1 LNYGARNKKRLKNIL
16 FNGTLPGNTCGI
28 IFYHGVFHQN
38 RFILSITGNQVAYKN
53 LGRKNMKLGELLVQE
68 GAITS
73 AQISEALEK
82 QKDYYLPLGETL
94 IKMEYITENDLLKI
108 LGRHINIE
116 YLNISEGDYRIIDRS
131 LADLVPI
138 DMCKRLMFLPIFL
151 VDTKEARQLTIAM
164 SDPLNTEAI
173 EELEKKIDAN
183 VLPVLTTSSAIV
195 GGIEK
200 LYGVKGEGTL
210 FTEPTESPTESR
222 TIAYINRLLAQAIQ
236 MGASDIH
243 IEPHKKEVHVRFRLD
258 GVLRVFETFPLSDL
272 NRVVIRVK
280 NMGSEQQSLMRMDEK
295 RIPQDGSFAR
305 VVGGHTV
312 DFRVSTFP
320 TIYGEKVAIRILDR
334 DRVASIHRIHDLNM
348 PPALEKQIIRCVK
361 QASGI
366 IIATG
371 PTGSG
376 KSTTLHAAVN
386 QINEVSINII
396 TIEDP
401 VEYHAPDY
409 VNQSS
414 LKRQAG
420 FTYPVA
426 LRSVMRQDPDVILIG
441 EIRDLETAEIA
452 VQAALTGH
460 LVFTTLHTDDAAGAI
475 VRLVDLGIEQF
486 LVSSTVVSAVN
497 QRLLRKVCPH
507 CREVVSP
514 VREDLLEMGIDEAI
528 AKDILNNGN
537 SYKISKGQGCKKCYY
552 TGYLGRQGAF
562 EILILTPTIKK
573 LILNRETSDVI
584 AEKAREKEDL
594 NMIFEDGLRLVL
606 KGITTFEELQ
616 RIPRGDYPIKPIEK
630 IFEYAGDNFLSTQQ

>member
-1 LNYGARNKKRLKNIL
+1 M
-16 FNGTLPGNTCGI
+16 
-28 IFYHGVFHQN
+28 
-38 RFILSITGNQVAYKN
+38 NQK
-53 LGRKNMKLGELLVQE
+53 LKLGELLVNE
-68 GAITS
+68 DVITAEELES
-73 AQISEALEK
+73 ALQK
-82 QKDYYLPLGETL
+82 QKEYSLPLGETL
-94 IKMEYITENDLLKI
+94 IKTGLVTENTLLKI
-108 LGRHINIE
+108 LGKHLNFE
-116 YLNISEGDYRIIDRS
+116 YLNISEGDYSLIDRS
-131 LADLVPI
+131 LAGLVPME
-138 DMCKRLMFLPIFL
+138 MCQRLMVLPIFL
-151 VDTKEARQLTIAM
+151 VDTDMTKQLTVAM

-173 EELEKKIDAN
+173 EAIEEKLDVN

-200 LYGVKGEGTL
+200 LFDVKDEGILVPEVTGP
-210 FTEPTESPTESR
+210 PTEAE
-222 TIAYINRLLAQAIQ
+222 TIKYVNRLLAQAVQ

-243 IEPHKKEVHVRFRLD
+243 IEPHRKEAHIRFRID
-258 GVLRVFETFPLSDL
+258 GVLHLFESFPLSDMT
-272 NRVVIRVK
+272 RIIIRIK

-320 TIYGEKVAIRILDR
+320 TTYGEKVAIRILDR
-334 DRVASIHRIHDLNM
+334 DRVASIHQIHDINM
-348 PPALEKQIIRCVK
+348 PPILEKKFIRCVK

-386 QINEVSINII
+386 QINDVGINIV

-401 VEYHAPDY
+401 VEYHAADY

-426 LRSVMRQDPDVILIG
+426 LRSIMRQDPDVILIG

-486 LVSSTVVSAVN
+486 LVSSTVVSAIN
-497 QRLLRKVCPH
+497 QRLLRKVCPY
-507 CREVVSP
+507 CKAPFAP
-514 VREDLLEMGIDEAI
+514 VMEDLLDIGIDENVAEEI
-528 AKDILNNGN
+528 MKNQSAYDLRQGK
-537 SYKISKGQGCKKCYY
+537 GCKKCYQS
-552 TGYLGRQGAF
+552 GYLGRQGAF

-573 LILNRETSDVI
+573 LILEKETSDVI
-584 AEKAREKEDL
+584 AQKARALEDI

-606 KGITTFEELQ
+606 KGITTFQELQ
-616 RIPRGDYPIKPIEK
+616 RIPRGDYPLKSIEE
-630 IFEYAGDNFLSTQQ
+630 IFKTAGDDFLSTR